1 MARVPPNL
9 SYLTIYNPTL
19 KPSADVSKDD
29 EDAEEQ
35 AQILFYTSKERA
47 ASRDNMLRQIGLAK
61 ALANFSESFS
71 GGEFCDSIHSQTR
84 RMIMMCPEPDFWIH
98 AVCGHS
104 LVIIGKSVLRERQK
118 AVELAKTPRTPT
130 LTRAN
135 TKGKGK
141 EKQKEPALIY
151 DYSEASV
158 HVTALKADIMKGYER
173 FKLTHGSF
181 TSILTNQGRT
191 ALELQLERFFTV
203 WAWSWDIETGFEFGD
218 HLGVPLHPTHAL
230 ITPLLDQLSSTIP
243 ESLAPIYA
251 TPTHIIPSK
260 RYLNGRLPTSLSR
273 HIISL
278 VPPVPEPSDKGLT
291 TNSESTARHKKP
303 PDPEGTKENTSKHQS
318 NPSVNSFMGIPT
330 GNLNMNV
337 NVKWSWPG
345 YLTFGKSNPQ
355 ERPMIATT
363 PAVEKKPHEEPHG
376 EEEATEEHPPSR
388 DRPEEAEVDKNA
400 LDDAISSEG
409 VHTPDTLSKQ
419 SNFDAEEQDKREL
432 EDEPVPP
439 PSEPP
444 VPHTPPRPFLSIGV
458 HIADPFNP
466 LLTKKRKVHILSQP
480 GRLIVLAS
488 LAEDYDLHADVLDT
502 ISAKVDSLFVEI
514 DKTTNDPPKSASSD
528 GTTPVAKLLQQK
540 DRHIM
545 ALPQFTVSSSASQ
558 KRFTSKSQHLFNVQ
572 QFLESDPEIKE
583 VFSRGQNPQ
592 NWHVGRRVKEGDAV
606 YMEVYS
612 KESSLTDV
620 DNSLTGVVRH
630 MEDFEDL

>member
-9 SYLTIYNPTL
+9 SYVTIYNPTL

-98 AVCGHS
+98 A
-104 LVIIGKSVLRERQK
+104 
-118 AVELAKTPRTPT
+118 AVEFAKTPRTPT

-135 TKGKGK
+135 AKGKGK
-141 EKQKEPALIY
+141 EKQKEPALTY
-151 DYSEASV
+151 DYSDASV

-243 ESLAPIYA
+243 DSLAPIFA
-251 TPTHIIPSK
+251 TSTHIIPSK
-260 RYLNGRLPTSLSR
+260 RYLNGRLPISLSR

-278 VPPVPEPSDKGLT
+278 VPPPPEPSEKGPT
-291 TNSESTARHKKP
+291 TNSESTTRHKKP

-355 ERPMIATT
+355 DRPMIATT

-376 EEEATEEHPPSR
+376 EGEAVEEQPPPR
-388 DRPEEAEVDKNA
+388 DRPEEVEVDKNA

-419 SNFDAEEQDKREL
+419 SNFDVEDGDKREV
-432 EDEPVPP
+432 EDEPVPSP

-444 VPHTPPRPFLSIGV
+444 VPHTPPRPFSSIGV
-458 HIADPFNP
+458 HIADPLNP
-466 LLTKKRKVHILSQP
+466 LLTKKRKIHFLSQP
-480 GRLIVLAS
+480 GRSIVLAS
-488 LAEDYDLHADVLDT
+488 IAEDHDLSADILDT
-502 ISAKVDSLFVEI
+502 VSAKVDALFVEI
-514 DKTTNDPPKSASSD
+514 DRTTNDPPKSASSD

-630 MEDFEDL
+630 MEEFEDL